1 MQDATRTRT
10 IFKSLCKVLSHRFS
24 FEEGVEFLRLKD
36 YTLED
41 ATYPNAGTFIEPSA
55 RLLVAK
61 YIRSIANL
69 PPDLEAWAM
78 ERPWSLDSTG
88 RLAAAASRSPGASS
102 APTPLV
108 NRLHPPRI
116 SSRETPP
123 HRARPLASRISSRR
137 PPSRQLPPLA
147 SRISSRRPPPR
158 QSPPLASRISSRRP
172 PRPPR
177 DHRPRPARPL
187 PCGCDFHIVGM
198 GTGNNGRRSD
208 CQGFRGFSSR
218 RLFYGGRM

>member
-61 YIRSIANL
+61 YVRSIANL
-69 PPDLEAWAM
+69 PRDLEAWAM

-88 RLAAAASRSPGASS
+88 RLAAAVSRSSGASS
-102 APTPLV
+102 APRALATPLV
-108 NRLHPPRI
+108 NRLHPP
-116 SSRETPP
+116 
-123 HRARPLASRISSRR
+123 PLASRISSQGMYLATR
-137 PPSRQLPPLA
+137 SRAEGSINVSAL
-147 SRISSRRPPPR
+147 
-158 QSPPLASRISSRRP
+158 
-172 PRPPR
+172 
-177 DHRPRPARPL
+177 
-187 PCGCDFHIVGM
+187 
-198 GTGNNGRRSD
+198 
-208 CQGFRGFSSR
+208 
-218 RLFYGGRM
+218 